1 MNVVV
6 KRVKKIKVRQ
16 YYISDYLDKK
26 DMSNID
32 NLTKKFEQMSL
43 NLVDILITLEEKT
56 RKESE

>member
-1 MNVVV
+1 LNVVV